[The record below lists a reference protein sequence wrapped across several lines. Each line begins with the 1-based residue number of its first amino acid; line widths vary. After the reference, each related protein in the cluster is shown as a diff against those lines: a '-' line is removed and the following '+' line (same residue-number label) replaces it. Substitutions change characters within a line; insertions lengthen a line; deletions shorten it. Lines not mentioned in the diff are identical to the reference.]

1 MATETKE
8 KNADEAT
15 QAQDNAPEQ
24 SRAQLEETVQES
36 PGEVRTLGLMR
47 WVQLTVLVVFLFLL
61 WLTDRV
67 TTLVWEMFAEP
78 DPAVISIGSIVVAG
92 IVAWRMYSHADVKR
106 WMTDVIGE
114 LTKVTWPMRKETSA
128 ATVVVIIASLIAAA
142 ILGAF
147 DTAWSAITDLI
158 YEV

>member
-8 KNADEAT
+8 QNAAQEPEEAKAPQ
-15 QAQDNAPEQ
+15 QAA
-24 SRAQLEETVQES
+24 VQES

-47 WVQLTVLVVFLFLL
+47 WVQLTVLVVFLFLI
-61 WLTDRV
+61 WLLNHLA
-67 TTLVWEMFAEP
+67 TLVWEMFAQP
-78 DPAVISIGSIVVAG
+78 DPAVISIGSIVVSG
-92 IVAWRMYSHADVKR
+92 IVAWRLYSHVDVKR